1 MKIVFM
7 GTPEFAV
14 PSLDMLVKE
23 GYNIAAV
30 VTQPD
35 KPKGRGKK
43 LAAPPAKEYALEKGI
58 PVLQPEKVKTPEF
71 VNELRSINPDL
82 LVTVAYGKILPADV
96 LNIPRFGCINVHGS
110 LLPKYRGAA
119 PINWAIINGDKVT
132 GITTMYT
139 DIGMDTGDMLLKS
152 EIEITDDMTAGELH
166 DELSLLGAKVLKDTL
181 IELQNGTLKR
191 IPQSNE
197 EATYAPMMKK
207 EIGKIDWTK
216 PAREIHNLVKGTN
229 PWPGAFSYY
238 KGERIRI
245 WKTRASQDETNVA
258 AQSGA
263 CQANKPGTIYRI
275 EKDMLRIATGDGTL
289 EVLEIQFDNGRRM
302 SIQECWHNMDEGEI
316 LG

>member
-14 PSLDMLVKE
+14 PSLDILVKE
-23 GYNIAAV
+23 GYDVAAV

-43 LAAPPAKEYALEKGI
+43 LAAPPVKEYALEKGI
-58 PVLQPEKVKTPEF
+58 RVLQPEKVRTPEF
-71 VNELRSINPDL
+71 VDELRSINPDL

-96 LNIPRFGCINVHGS
+96 LDIPMFGCINVHGS

-119 PINWAIINGDKVT
+119 PINWAIINGDRVT

-166 DELSLLGAKVLKDTL
+166 DKLAILGAKVLKDTL
-181 IELQNGTLKR
+181 TELQNGTLKR

-197 EATYAPMMKK
+197 EATYAPMIQKD
-207 EIGKIDWTK
+207 IGKIDWTK
-216 PAREIHNLVKGTN
+216 PAREIHNLVRGTN
-229 PWPGAFSYY
+229 PWPGAFSSY

-245 WKTRASQDETNVA
+245 WKTRYSHDENNA
-258 AQSGA
+258 ATQNGICRA
-263 CQANKPGTIYRI
+263 DKPGTIFQI
-275 EKDMLRIATGDGTL
+275 EKDRLRVVTGYGILDI
-289 EVLEIQFDNGRRM
+289 LEIQFDNGRKM
-302 SIQECWHNMDEGEI
+302 GIQECWHNMNEGEI